1 MATTKTKQP
10 SRTTYVVVVPFPW
23 RGHWTTK
30 GQELN
35 LLACEAQAL
44 LIVSKIELKS
54 NGSK

>member
-10 SRTTYVVVVPFPW
+10 SRTTYVVLVPFPW